1 MIVFEQVVR
10 GDEKK
15 WIFFIHENNFI
26 FSSPPWRFFSQESEK
41 TAINFRDYAFRHPN
55 RTVLYQLASDIQ
67 QKLSALISP
76 TEFRD
81 GIS

>member
-26 FSSPPWRFFSQESEK
+26 FSSPPWRFFLKRVKRPLLILE
-41 TAINFRDYAFRHPN
+41 IMP
-55 RTVLYQLASDIQ
+55 LDIPIEPYSTNLHLTFN
-67 QKLSALISP
+67 KN
-76 TEFRD
+76 
-81 GIS
+81 